1 MFKNKF
7 IYLTFF
13 ISFLFGFD
21 SIAQNNLE
29 IAGYVYD
36 QSIQNPVAQAQIEIQ
51 ELNINTVTN
60 AEGYFKLKYNKP
72 QGSAFLIVNALGFK
86 SKKISLNEITT
97 SQPIKIFLN
106 SQANMLPAVEM
117 LSIQNLQE
125 LVKKSIAA
133 HHKFAQE
140 NTQFQT
146 AFYRETIKK
155 SKRPVSLAE
164 SVIRLVRPGE
174 KSYKKDKIA
183 IYKARKITDYD
194 RLDTLAFKM
203 QGGPYATL
211 YTDIITYN
219 DKFFDT
225 QALDLLELK
234 FLGRTQLS
242 GEPVLEVGFKE
253 KIKDD
258 VWFSGSFFIHE
269 KEQVLVQL
277 HYTLNV
283 EDRKKAARYFVNKR
297 PRKVKVYPEQ
307 INYEVHYFR
316 DQNIWRF
323 GYSQVIA
330 EFTVN
335 KKGKLFNTKYSS
347 QSELLVT
354 KYQQGDFNLDR
365 KDFIR
370 EDFILID
377 DKTGFEEASFWG
389 ENNIIEPDKS
399 ILNAIE
405 KIRAQL

>member
-1 MFKNKF
+1 MFQNKF
-7 IYLTFF
+7 IYLTFI
-13 ISFLFGFD
+13 ISLFYGFD
-21 SIAQNNLE
+21 STAQNNSE
-29 IAGYVYD
+29 VAGYVYD
-36 QSIQNPVAQAQIEIQ
+36 QSNQKPVAQAQVEIQ

-60 AEGYFKLKYNKP
+60 AEGYFKLKYNKL
-72 QGSAFLIVNALGFK
+72 QGTAFLTVNALGFK
-86 SKKISLNEITT
+86 SKKISLNEITKT
-97 SQPIKIFLN
+97 QPIKIFLN
-106 SQANMLPAVEM
+106 SQTNMLPAVEM
-117 LSIQNLQE
+117 FSVQNLQE

-133 HHKFAQE
+133 HKKFTKE

-174 KSYKKDKIA
+174 KSFKNDKIA

-203 QGGPYATL
+203 QGGPYAAL

-225 QALDLLELK
+225 QALELLELK

-242 GEPVLEVGFKE
+242 SEPVLEIGFKE
-253 KIKDD
+253 KIKGD

-283 EDRKKAARYFVNKR
+283 EDRKKAARYFVSKR

-323 GYSQVIA
+323 GYSQVMA

-335 KKGKLFNTKYSS
+335 KKGKLFNTKYFS

-354 KYQQGDFNLDR
+354 KHQQKNFNLDR
-365 KDFIR
+365 KDYIR
-370 EDFILID
+370 EDYILID
-377 DKTGFEEASFWG
+377 DRSGFEDATFWG
-389 ENNIIEPDKS
+389 KNNIIEPDKS

>member
-1 MFKNKF
+1 MFQNKF
-7 IYLTFF
+7 IYLTFI
-13 ISFLFGFD
+13 ISLLYGFD
-21 SIAQNNLE
+21 SIAQNNSE
-29 IAGYVYD
+29 VAGYVYD
-36 QSIQNPVAQAQIEIQ
+36 QSNQKPVAQAQIEIQ

-60 AEGYFKLKYNKP
+60 TEGYFKLKYNKP
-72 QGSAFLIVNALGFK
+72 QGSAFLTVNALGFK
-86 SKKISLNEITT
+86 SKKISLNEITKT
-97 SQPIKIFLN
+97 QPIKIFLN

-117 LSIQNLQE
+117 FSIQILQE
-125 LVKKSIAA
+125 LVKKSRAA
-133 HHKFAQE
+133 HNKFTKE

-174 KSYKKDKIA
+174 KSFKNDKIA

-225 QALDLLELK
+225 QALDLLELR

-283 EDRKKAARYFVNKR
+283 EDRKKAARYFVSKR

-307 INYEVHYFR
+307 IIYEVHYFR

-323 GYSQVIA
+323 GYSQVMA

-335 KKGKLFNTKYSS
+335 KKGKLFNTKYFS

-354 KYQQGDFNLDR
+354 KHQQKNFNLDR
-365 KDFIR
+365 KDYIR
-370 EDFILID
+370 EDYILID
-377 DKTGFEEASFWG
+377 DKSGFEDATFWG